1 MTKTLQFLDKVL
13 FDLYQKTTAEELLG
27 KELPLMFAEV
37 DEEQDM
43 LVLSN
48 RKAMVDSQAQLGG
61 SVVLGTVES
70 LKPYGAFIERNQWSS
85 PCQSD

>member
-1 MTKTLQFLDKVL
+1 MFYLD
-13 FDLYQKTTAEELLG
+13 QKSTAEELLG
-27 KELPLMFAEV
+27 KELPLKFVEV
-37 DEEQDM
+37 DEEQGR

-70 LKPYGAFIERNQWSS
+70 LKPYGAFTERNQWSS